1 MNWGFWN
8 LQILCDSLLQYCK
21 TVPICNDTV
30 KLNFLDA
37 WEIFLALLERNLSLH
52 VFTLLFSL
60 PQRLLFPSARLLFAF
75 AIASWNGGF
84 WFLNFAELL
93 FHFCSSALVYQLQKA
108 YPCKQS
114 WNFLYPR
121 ISNTNIRKLQEIN
134 CKQVGKRFLS
144 PRILNTKN
152 QLQEIYDFFF
162 PFTWFRRTKSDCK
175 KLGKSFCH
183 RISKHIPSNTETAE
197 NPLNFPWLKME
208 WVIQKLDHPIQIP
221 TKLKKSSKQFL
232 MQTWKFNHHFP

>member
-21 TVPICNDTV
+21 TVPICNNTV

-162 PFTWFRRTKSDCK
+162 PFTWFSKDK
-175 KLGKSFCH
+175 KRLQ
-183 RISKHIPSNTETAE
+183 E
-197 NPLNFPWLKME
+197 
-208 WVIQKLDHPIQIP
+208 
-221 TKLKKSSKQFL
+221 
-232 MQTWKFNHHFP
+232 TWKIFLSQDFKAYSINAEQLKTLSIFHDWRWNE

>member
-8 LQILCDSLLQYCK
+8 LQILCDGLLQYCK
-21 TVPICNDTV
+21 TVPICNNTV

-37 WEIFLALLERNLSLH
+37 WEIVLALLERNLSRH

-60 PQRLLFPSARLLFAF
+60 SQRLLFPSARLLFAF

-93 FHFCSSALVYQLQKA
+93 FHFYSSAPVYQLQKA

-114 WNFLYPR
+114 WNFKHKHQTIAR
-121 ISNTNIRKLQEIN
+121 
-134 CKQVGKRFLS
+134 
-144 PRILNTKN
+144 N
-152 QLQEIYDFFF
+152 QLQTSWEMVFVSQDFKHKKSIARNLLTFF
-162 PFTWFRRTKSDCK
+162 SPFTWFRRTKSDCK

-197 NPLNFPWLKME
+197 NALNFPWLKME
-208 WVIQKLDHPIQIP
+208 WVIQKLNHSIQIP
-221 TKLKKSSKQFL
+221 TKLKKSGKQFL
-232 MQTWKFNHHFP
+232 MQTWKFNHHFA